1 MIKLYYRLRRLL
13 KLIRLELRR
22 WQAARRWGKEA
33 LESAPRVFGNAI
45 PKAGSHLLIQVLL
58 GLTEI
63 GPFVDPG
70 MPPINRFE
78 GNTRLELPERLAEL
92 ERMRPGEIRYGYAGC
107 KEPMLS
113 AITGPGRASVFIYR
127 DPRDQL
133 ISHVFYAKDIHK
145 GHGMHDYYNNVL
157 TTMEERLNVA
167 IEGCTLPG
175 LGLPSVW
182 ERYAVHFGWFE
193 RDDVLCLKFEDLIL
207 NKEETLGKLLDYI
220 ESYGVNFPVGR
231 REAIAVLSESIMPKK
246 SGTFRKGQPGNWKEH
261 FTEENK
267 RRFKAVA
274 GDLLTRFGY
283 EDNDQ
288 DW

>member
-1 MIKLYYRLRRLL
+1 MKLYYKIKRQL
-13 KLIRLELRR
+13 KLIRLEWRR
-22 WQAARRWGKEA
+22 AQAAHRWGQDV
-33 LESAPRVFGNAI
+33 LDRSPSIFGNAI

-70 MPPINRFE
+70 FPPINRFE
-78 GNTRLELPERLAEL
+78 GNTRLELPERLEEL
-92 ERMRPGEIRYGYAGC
+92 ARMRPGDIRYGYAGC
-107 KEPMLS
+107 YEPLIS

-133 ISHVFYAKDIHK
+133 VSHVFYAKDIYK

-167 IEGCTLPG
+167 IEGCDLPG

-182 ERYAVHFGWFE
+182 ERYNKHFGWFE
-193 RDDVLCLKFEDLIL
+193 MDEVLCVKFEDLIL
-207 NKEETLGKLLDYI
+207 NKEVAFGELLDYL
-220 ESYGVNFPVGR
+220 ESFGVEFSVPR
-231 REAIAVLSESIMPKK
+231 DQAISVLTKAIQPKK
-246 SGTFRKGQPGNWKEH
+246 SGTFRKGQPGNWKNH
-261 FTEENK
+261 FTEDNK

-274 GDLLTRFGY
+274 GDLLSRLGY
-283 EDNDQ
+283 EENDQ

>member
-1 MIKLYYRLRRLL
+1 MKVYYKIKRQL
-13 KLIRLELRR
+13 KLIRVEIRR
-22 WQAARRWGKEA
+22 WLTARRWGKEE
-33 LESAPRVFGNAI
+33 LENAPSVFGNSL

-70 MPPINRFE
+70 FPPVNRFE
-78 GNTRLELPERLAEL
+78 GNTHLEIPDRIKEL
-92 ERMRPGEIRYGYAGC
+92 DRMKSGDVRYGYAAY
-107 KEPMLS
+107 KEPLIS
-113 AITGPGRASVFIYR
+113 AITGPGRASVYIYR

-133 ISHVFYAKDIHK
+133 VSHVFYAKDIHT
-145 GHGMHDYYNNVL
+145 GHGMHEYYNNVL

-167 IEGCTLPG
+167 IEGCDLPG
-175 LGLPSVW
+175 LELPSIW
-182 ERYAVHFGWFE
+182 ERYFDHLGWFE

-207 NKEETLGKLLDYI
+207 NKEKAIGELLDYI
-220 ESYGVNFPVGR
+220 EGFGIEFSVSRPQ
-231 REAIAVLSESIMPKK
+231 AIETLSQSIKPKK

-274 GDLLTRFGY
+274 GDLLSHLGY
-283 EDNDQ
+283 EENDQ

>member
-1 MIKLYYRLRRLL
+1 MKFYYVIKRQL
-13 KLIRLELRR
+13 KYLRLEFRR
-22 WQAARRWGKEA
+22 AKAAWRWGKDR
-33 LESAPRVFGNAI
+33 LERSPSIFGNAI
-45 PKAGSHLLIQVLL
+45 PKSGSHLLIQVLL

-70 MPPINRFE
+70 FPPVNRFE
-78 GNTRLELPERLAEL
+78 GNTRLEIPDRIKEL
-92 ERMRPGEIRYGYAGC
+92 NRMRPGDIRYGYAGC
-107 KEPMLS
+107 REPFLS
-113 AITGPGRASVFIYR
+113 AITGPGRGSVFIYR

-133 ISHVFYAKDIHK
+133 VSHVFYAKDIHK
-145 GHGMHDYYNNVL
+145 KHGMHDYYNNVL

-167 IEGCTLPG
+167 IEGCDLPG
-175 LGLPSVW
+175 LGLPTVW
-182 ERYAVHFGWFE
+182 ERYVEHFGWFE

-207 NKEETLGKLLDYI
+207 NKEQAIGDLLDYV
-220 ESYGVNFPVGR
+220 EGFGVEFSVSRP
-231 REAIAVLSESIMPKK
+231 EAIYLLSQSIKPKK
-246 SGTFRKGQPGNWKEH
+246 SGTFRKGQPGNWKEY

-274 GDLLTRFGY
+274 GDLLSRLGY

>member
-1 MIKLYYRLRRLL
+1 MRLYYRIKRVL
-13 KLIRLELRR
+13 KLFRLELRR
-22 WQAARRWGKEA
+22 LQAARRWGKEA
-33 LESAPRVFGNAI
+33 LDNSPQIFGNAI

-63 GPFVDPG
+63 GPFVNPG
-70 MPPINRFE
+70 FPPVNRFE
-78 GNTRLELPERLAEL
+78 GNTRLELDERIKEIN
-92 ERMRPGEIRYGYAGC
+92 RMRPGEIRYGYAGC
-107 KEPMLS
+107 WEPYIS
-113 AITGPGRASVFIYR
+113 AITAPGRASVFIFR

-133 ISHVFYAKDIHK
+133 VSHVFYATEIHT
-145 GHGMHDYYNNVL
+145 GHGMHEYYNNEL
-157 TTMEERLNVA
+157 KTMEERLNVA

-175 LGLPSVW
+175 LILPTIR
-182 ERYAVHFGWFE
+182 ERYEENLEWFNQE
-193 RDDVLCLKFEDLIL
+193 NVLCIRFEDLIL
-207 NKEETLGKLLDYI
+207 ESENTIDRLLDYI
-220 ESYGVNFPVGR
+220 QRFGVEFSVPR
-231 REAIAVLSESIMPKK
+231 PQAITIVKNSIQPKK

-274 GDLLTRFGY
+274 GDLLTRLGY

>member
-1 MIKLYYRLRRLL
+1 MKVYYQTKRLL
-13 KLIRLELRR
+13 KLGRLELRR
-22 WQAARRWGKEA
+22 AQVALRWGRDV
-33 LESAPRVFGNAI
+33 LDRTPSVFGNAI

-63 GPFVDPG
+63 GPFVNPG
-70 MPPINRFE
+70 FPPVNRFE
-78 GNTRLELPERLAEL
+78 GNTRLELPERIIEL
-92 ERMRPGEIRYGYAGC
+92 NKMRPGDIRYGYAAC
-107 KEPMLS
+107 REPLLS
-113 AITGPGRASVFIYR
+113 AITGPNRASVFIYR

-133 ISHVFYAKDIHK
+133 VSHVFYAKDIHT

-167 IEGCTLPG
+167 IEGCDLPG
-175 LGLPSVW
+175 LGLPTVW
-182 ERYAVHFGWFE
+182 ERYAEHFGWFE

-207 NKEETLGKLLDYI
+207 NKERAIGDLLDYI
-220 ESYGVNFPVGR
+220 EGFGVDFSVPR
-231 REAIAVLSESIMPKK
+231 QQAIVVLSESIKPKK
-246 SGTFRKGQPGNWKEH
+246 SGTFRKGQPGNWKAH
-261 FTEENK
+261 FTKENK

-274 GDLLTRFGY
+274 GDLLSRLGY

>member
-1 MIKLYYRLRRLL
+1 MMRMYYQVKRIL
-13 KLIRLELRR
+13 KLFRLELRR
-22 WQAARRWGKEA
+22 AQTVRRWGREA
-33 LESAPRVFGNAI
+33 LEQAPPVFGNAI

-70 MPPINRFE
+70 FPPVNRFE
-78 GNTRLELPERLAEL
+78 GNTRLELPERIKEINS
-92 ERMRPGEIRYGYAGC
+92 MRSGEIRYGYAAC
-107 KEPMLS
+107 REPLVS
-113 AITGPGRASVFIYR
+113 AITAPGRASIFIYR

-133 ISHVFYAKDIHK
+133 VSHVFYAKDIHT

-167 IEGCTLPG
+167 IEGCDLPG

-182 ERYAVHFGWFE
+182 ETYAEHFGWFDMD
-193 RDDVLCLKFEDLIL
+193 RVLCLKFEDIIL
-207 NKEETLGKLLDYI
+207 NQEQTLGRLLDYI
-220 ESYGVNFPVGR
+220 ESFGVSFSVPR
-231 REAIAVLSESIMPKK
+231 PEAIKILSQAIKPKK
-246 SGTFRKGQPGNWKEH
+246 SGTFRKGQPGNWKEY

-283 EDNDQ
+283 EENDQ

>member
-1 MIKLYYRLRRLL
+1 MKPYYQIKRQL
-13 KLIRLELRR
+13 KYVRLEMRR
-22 WQAARRWGKEA
+22 MQAARRWGREA
-33 LESAPRVFGNAI
+33 LENAPSIFGNAI

-63 GPFVDPG
+63 GPFVNPG
-70 MPPINRFE
+70 FPPVNRFE
-78 GNTRLELPERLAEL
+78 DNSRLELPERIIEL
-92 ERMRPGEIRYGYAGC
+92 NRMRSGEIRYGYAAC
-107 KEPMLS
+107 REPFLS

-133 ISHVFYAKDIHK
+133 VSHVFYAKDIHT

-167 IEGCTLPG
+167 IEGCDLPG
-175 LGLPSVW
+175 LGLPTIW
-182 ERYAVHFGWFE
+182 ERYAEHFGWFE
-193 RDDVLCLKFEDLIL
+193 RDDVLCVKFEDLIL
-207 NKEETLGKLLDYI
+207 NKEQAIGALLDYI
-220 ESYGVNFPVGR
+220 EGFGVVFAVDRPR
-231 REAIAVLSESIMPKK
+231 AIEVISQAIKPKK

-274 GDLLTRFGY
+274 GDLLSRLGY
-283 EDNDQ
+283 EESDQ